1 MKAAFVNSK
10 GFGGNNATAAFLSPT
25 VTASMLEKR
34 WGREAMNGWRSRN
47 EAIAAAG
54 ERYDDAMLEQTLEP
68 IYRFGEG
75 VLEGADL
82 TIDASSIRLPGFGQ
96 AVNLALD
103 NPYADMTG

>member
-1 MKAAFVNSK
+1 
-10 GFGGNNATAAFLSPT
+10 
-25 VTASMLEKR
+25 
-34 WGREAMNGWRSRN
+34 MNGWRSRN
-47 EAIAAAG
+47 EAITAAG